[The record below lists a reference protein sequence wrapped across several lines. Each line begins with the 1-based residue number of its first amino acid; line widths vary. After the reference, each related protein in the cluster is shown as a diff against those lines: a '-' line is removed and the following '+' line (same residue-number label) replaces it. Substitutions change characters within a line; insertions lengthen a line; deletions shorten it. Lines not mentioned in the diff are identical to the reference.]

1 MLNRHSNNSSATAD
15 RVVRASMYALS
26 GAVLGVG
33 GTRALQ
39 EAGLRRLHATA
50 WTYLFGMI
58 KSLSSSTTTTVP
70 PRQKRRLKRQQREE
84 EEEFRVHDPKISHP

>member
-1 MLNRHSNNSSATAD
+1 MRL
-15 RVVRASMYALS
+15 VVQFS
-26 GAVLGVG
+26 GWGVLVPF
-33 GTRALQ
+33 TE
-39 EAGLRRLHATA
+39 EAGLRRFHATA